1 MAEGYFASIKLL
13 QDFLLTNPSNWR
25 LLLFF
30 FFKLMIT
37 EVIIQNAVNFQ
48 NESAVRETNPT
59 T

>member
-1 MAEGYFASIKLL
+1 MAGGYFASIKLL
-13 QDFLLTNPSNWR
+13 QGFLLTNPSNWR